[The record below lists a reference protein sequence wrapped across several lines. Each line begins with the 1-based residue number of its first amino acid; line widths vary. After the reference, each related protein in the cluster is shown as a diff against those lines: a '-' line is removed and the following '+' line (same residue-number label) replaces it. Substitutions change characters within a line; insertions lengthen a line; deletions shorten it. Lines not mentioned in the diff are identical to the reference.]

1 MLFFFFLTVSDWEY
15 LDGQLKREAVE
26 PSRTSGS
33 QARTLDCISIGIAW
47 ELIRNENPWVP
58 NSIQES
64 FLIISENWNVVI
76 ILLKI

>member
-1 MLFFFFLTVSDWEY
+1 MLFFLTVSDWGY
-15 LDGQLKREAVE
+15 LDSQLKREAVE

-33 QARTLDCISIGIAW
+33 QARTLDHISIGIAW
-47 ELIRNENPWVP
+47 ELGRNENPWVP

-64 FLIISENWNVVI
+64 FLIISENWNVFI